1 MDYEKIVQELE
12 DTAYALYRR
21 VNLETR
27 EVDFRQEELDGMT
40 SILSAQNTISAAV
53 LRAFYLEKEAA
64 V

>member
-27 EVDFRQEELDGMT
+27 EVNFRQEELDGMT